1 VRRTEDV
8 MGMPITVD
16 VRDANASADVLDE
29 VYADFVRIDRLFSL
43 FLPESEISR
52 IGDGRLVVERA
63 DPLVREVLAL
73 CRAFES
79 DTDGYF
85 SAQYGGKLDPS
96 GVVKGW
102 AIARAAATLDARG
115 YRDYFIDAGGDVRTR
130 GHSAPGAP
138 WRVGIRHPVER
149 DKVARVILATDLA
162 VATSGTYEKGTH
174 IYDPHT
180 GAPATDL
187 LSMTVIGPS
196 ILEADVYAT
205 AAFAMG
211 LPGLEFIE
219 RRAEYEAY
227 AIDMQMRGHW
237 TTGFD
242 DYCEQVRDR
251 A

>member
-1 VRRTEDV
+1 

-16 VRDANASADVLDE
+16 VRDADASADVLDE
-29 VYADFVRIDRLFSL
+29 IYADLVRIDGLFSP
-43 FLPESEISR
+43 FLPESEVSR
-52 IGDGRLVVERA
+52 IGDGRLAV
-63 DPLVREVLAL
+63 DHSGPLVHEVLEL
-73 CRAFES
+73 CRAFER

-85 SAQYGGKLDPS
+85 NAWYGGKLDPS

-102 AIARAAATLDARG
+102 AIARAAASLDTRG
-115 YRDYFIDAGGDVRTR
+115 YDDYFIDAGGDVRTR

-162 VATSGTYEKGTH
+162 VATSGTYEKGPH

-180 GAPATDL
+180 GAPATEL
-187 LSMTVIGPS
+187 LSMTVVGPS

-211 LPGLEFIE
+211 LAGLEFIE
-219 RRAEYEAY
+219 HRSGYEAY
-227 AIDMQMRGHW
+227 AIDKKLRGHW

-242 DYCEQVRDR
+242 DYCDHQVSDR
-251 A
+251 V

>member
-1 VRRTEDV
+1 

-16 VRDANASADVLDE
+16 VRDADASADVLDE
-29 VYADFVRIDRLFSL
+29 IFADLVRIDRLFSP
-43 FLPESEISR
+43 FIPQSEVSR
-52 IGDGRLVVERA
+52 ISDGRLAIERA
-63 DPLVREVLAL
+63 DPLVREVLDL
-73 CRAFES
+73 CRVFES

-85 SAQYGGKLDPS
+85 SASYGGKLDPS

-149 DKVARVILATDLA
+149 DKVARVILASDLA
-162 VATSGTYEKGTH
+162 VATSGTYEKGPH

-187 LSMTVIGPS
+187 LSMTVVGPS

-205 AAFAMG
+205 ATFAMG
-211 LPGLEFIE
+211 LAGLEFIE
-219 RRAEYEAY
+219 RRAGYEAY
-227 AIDMQMRGHW
+227 AINQELRGHW

-242 DYCEQVRDR
+242 DYCEHPSVS
-251 A
+251 

>member
-1 VRRTEDV
+1 

-16 VRDANASADVLDE
+16 VRDTDASADGLDE
-29 VYADFVRIDRLFSL
+29 IYADLVRIDGLFSP
-43 FLPESEISR
+43 FLRNSEVSQ
-52 IGDGRLVVERA
+52 IGDGRLAVERA
-63 DPLVREVLAL
+63 DPLIREVLEL
-73 CRAFES
+73 CRVFES

-85 SAQYGGKLDPS
+85 SAWYGGKLDPS

-115 YRDYFIDAGGDVRTR
+115 YHDYFIDAGGDVRTR

-162 VATSGTYEKGTH
+162 VATSGTYEKGPH

-180 GAPATDL
+180 GAPATEL
-187 LSMTVIGPS
+187 LSMTVVGPS

-211 LPGLEFIE
+211 LAGLEFIE
-219 RRAEYEAY
+219 RRAGYDAY
-227 AIDMQMRGHW
+227 AIDQELRGHW
-237 TTGFD
+237 TSGFD
-242 DYCEQVRDR
+242 DYCEQQVKDR